1 MDEAQRRLRKLSW
14 EESLELLGGVPVGR
28 VVFSLRALPAVR
40 VVNHVLDDG
49 AIVFRTHED
58 AAIVRTAGTPAGS
71 VVAYQA
77 DAIDGRDRSGWSVV
91 VTGVARLVT
100 DPAATTRYLG
110 ILEPWVEGERGQVIR
125 IEPEIVSGF
134 LLTPAAEPATN
145 TTAP

>member
-1 MDEAQRRLRKLSW
+1 MGDVQRRLRKLAK
-14 EESLELLGGVPVGR
+14 EESLELLGSVPLGR

-58 AAIVRTAGTPAGS
+58 AAIVPAASGPSGS

-77 DAIDGRDRSGWSVV
+77 DDIDGRDRSGWSVV
-91 VTGVARLVT
+91 VTGVARLVD
-100 DPAATTRYLG
+100 DPAAVARYLD

-125 IEPEIVSGF
+125 IDPEIVSGF
-134 LLTPAAEPATN
+134 LLTPTTEPAANGTVL
-145 TTAP
+145 